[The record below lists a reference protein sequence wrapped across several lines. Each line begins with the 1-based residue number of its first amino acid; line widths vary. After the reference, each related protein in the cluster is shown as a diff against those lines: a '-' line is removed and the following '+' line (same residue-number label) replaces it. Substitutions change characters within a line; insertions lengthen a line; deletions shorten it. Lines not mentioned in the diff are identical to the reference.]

1 MFEIV
6 LKVLLIVFL
15 GSIALVALAL
25 ILGVSLAGGFVM
37 GYLTNAFFGIPKW
50 LAVSV
55 FTIFFAIYFIGMLL
69 GKWEVRRRSWAPTL
83 AALWMFDKMTDRLSD
98 LDKKN

>member
-25 ILGVSLAGGFVM
+25 ALGISLAC
-37 GYLTNAFFGIPKW
+37 GYLMGLLVNVLFHVPMW
-50 LAVSV
+50 LAVSF
-55 FTIFFAIYFIGMLL
+55 FTVFFAISLIGPLL
-69 GKWEVRRRSWAPTL
+69 GWWEVRRRSWAPTL